1 MGSKKQRLIF
11 VEIDRTDPLAVLEVG
26 KIADII
32 VVVMSCADT
41 DIQGLKVDPDENSHA
56 IDE

>member
-11 VEIDRTDPLAVLEVG
+11 VEIDRNNSLAVLEAG

-32 VVVMSCADT
+32 VVVMSCAET
-41 DIQGLKVDPDENSHA
+41 EIQGLKINPDENSHA